1 MLINIHIEL
10 NTRNKKLQHIFAQYT
25 KVSFLNGWVRK
36 KRKGKKKKHIFINNT
51 TTRKY
56 KLLTPFLV
64 IKIIRYLFYF
74 VDINRQVFCYIIVY
88 LSNYKKRKR
97 NEFMEENVSNSLIA

>member
-10 NTRNKKLQHIFAQYT
+10 NTRKKTATYFRSNT
-25 KVSFLNGWVRK
+25 KVSFLYGWVRK
-36 KRKGKKKKHIFINNT
+36 KRKGKKKHIFINNT

-64 IKIIRYLFYF
+64 IKIIRYLFYV
-74 VDINRQVFCYIIVY
+74 VDINRQVFFLLYHCLFIE
-88 LSNYKKRKR
+88 L
-97 NEFMEENVSNSLIA
+97 